1 MSNQERLN
9 YKETLC
15 AEIQNYAGFTTY
27 EKQVGKNLIE
37 SEVDESNILEKLI
50 QKFETMSLNIRPFI
64 EERGLARA

>member
-1 MSNQERLN
+1 MSNQETLN

-15 AEIQNYAGFTTY
+15 TEIQNYAGFTTY
-27 EKQVGKNLIE
+27 EKQIGKKLVE
-37 SEVDESNILEKLI
+37 SEVDESANLERLI